1 MQAGY
6 PLRKPDRAVRLF
18 AGLPCLHGIA
28 QAALTGMGR
37 VWADNP
43 IRPRGAV
50 AAVGDFLLCCGR
62 PGREAA
68 QLVRRAMASD
78 DREWLIYAPG
88 GWLDALGQACAYTLD
103 TRYAFHT
110 APQPEEAHLRR
121 LAALPEGV
129 TVQPIE
135 GEWLS
140 ACREE
145 AWSCDFVRAFGSD
158 AAYAAHG
165 LGVLLMAD
173 GRPAAG
179 ASSYVAYP
187 GGIEVQV
194 QTREGFEGRGLA
206 TIASAQLILAAHARG
221 WRVSWDAAN
230 PASARIAEKLG
241 FRPAGEY
248 VIASLQ
254 K

>member
-6 PLRKPDRAVRLF
+6 PLRKPDRAAQLLT
-18 AGLPCLHGIA
+18 GLPCLHGIA
-28 QAALTGMGR
+28 RAALTGMGR

-43 IRPRGAV
+43 VCPRGVV
-50 AAVGDFLLCCGR
+50 AAVGDFLLCGGR

-68 QLVRRAMASD
+68 QLLRQAMASD
-78 DREWLIYAPG
+78 DRAWLIWAPD
-88 GWLDALGQACAYTLD
+88 GWLDALGRVCAYTLD
-103 TRYAFHT
+103 TRYAFH
-110 APQPEEAHLRR
+110 ADPQPEDAHLRR

-129 TVQPIE
+129 TVRPIE
-135 GEWLS
+135 GAWIGACS
-140 ACREE
+140 AE
-145 AWSCDFVRAFGSD
+145 AWSRDFVREFGDD
-158 AAYAAHG
+158 ASYASRG

-173 GRPAAG
+173 GRPVAG

-206 TIASAQLILAAHARG
+206 TVASAQLILAAHARG
-221 WRVSWDAAN
+221 LQVSWDAAN